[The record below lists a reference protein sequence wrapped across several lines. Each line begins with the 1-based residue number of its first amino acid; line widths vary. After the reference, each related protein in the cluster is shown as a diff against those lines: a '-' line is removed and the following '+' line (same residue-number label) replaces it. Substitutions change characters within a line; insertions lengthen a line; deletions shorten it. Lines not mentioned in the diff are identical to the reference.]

1 MEILKVSLKRS
12 LNNDTVT
19 LMTWFTCSS
28 DDDDDAFFGNDS
40 ENPDKDRQAR

>member
-1 MEILKVSLKRS
+1 M
-12 LNNDTVT
+12 DTCT
-19 LMTWFTCSS
+19 STACFTSSS